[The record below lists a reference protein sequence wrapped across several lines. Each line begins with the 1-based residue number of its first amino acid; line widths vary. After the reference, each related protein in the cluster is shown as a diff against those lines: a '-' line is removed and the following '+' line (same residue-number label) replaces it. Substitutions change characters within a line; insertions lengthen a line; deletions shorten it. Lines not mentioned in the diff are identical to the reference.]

1 MKKIAIT
8 SMGDNLNSQV
18 DPRFGRCQFFIIVDP
33 ETMQF
38 EAVPNP
44 NLQAPSGAG
53 IATAQ
58 MIAQKGVD
66 TVITGNVGPNAYQTL
81 SAAGIKVLT
90 GASGTVKEVIE
101 NYKQGKLQSAAGPSV
116 QAHFGMMGSGYPQ
129 GGFGMGPG
137 MGRGM
142 GRGRGMGP
150 GMGMG
155 RGAGMGPFQFSYG
168 PGIMGPEQQQMSK
181 EEQLLRLKQQAQ
193 IIEKQLEEIKKRIK
207 NLEKS

>member
-1 MKKIAIT
+1 MKIAIT

-33 ETMQF
+33 ETLEF

-44 NLQAPSGAG
+44 NVQAPSGAG

-90 GASGTVKEVIE
+90 GASGTVRENIE
-101 NYKQGKLQSAAGPSV
+101 RFKQGGFQSATGPSV
-116 QAHFGMMGSGYPQ
+116 GAHFGMSGAYPQ

-142 GRGRGMGP
+142 GMGRGRGMGMGRQF
-150 GMGMG
+150 GMGFP
-155 RGAGMGPFQFSYG
+155 AGPYG
-168 PGIMGPEQQQMSK
+168 PGMMNPMQPSMSK
-181 EEQLLRLKQQAQ
+181 EEELSTLKRQAQ
-193 IIEKQLEEIKKRIK
+193 AIEQELNEVKRRIDE
-207 NLEKS
+207 LEKNK

>member
-1 MKKIAIT
+1 MKVAIT

-33 ETMQF
+33 ETLEF
-38 EAVPNP
+38 EALPNS

-66 TVITGNVGPNAYQTL
+66 TIITGNVGPNAYQTL

-90 GASGTVKEVIE
+90 GAQGTVRETIE
-101 NYKQGKLQSAAGPSV
+101 RFKRGGFQSATGPNV
-116 QAHFGMMGSGYPQ
+116 GAHFGMGGAYPQ

-137 MGRGM
+137 MGMGM
-142 GRGRGMGP
+142 GRGRGD
-150 GMGMG
+150 
-155 RGAGMGPFQFSYG
+155 R
-168 PGIMGPEQQQMSK
+168 
-181 EEQLLRLKQQAQ
+181 
-193 IIEKQLEEIKKRIK
+193 
-207 NLEKS
+207 KSVV